1 MYDLHPIFFQLD
13 RSIRSFF
20 QKHIICSLTSIFSK
34 MEWQFELMQV
44 KKQFTIIV
52 ADHNYLY
59 ENLSSTIPKD
69 MTFTVFSEQGQN

>member
-1 MYDLHPIFFQLD
+1 
-13 RSIRSFF
+13 
-20 QKHIICSLTSIFSK
+20 